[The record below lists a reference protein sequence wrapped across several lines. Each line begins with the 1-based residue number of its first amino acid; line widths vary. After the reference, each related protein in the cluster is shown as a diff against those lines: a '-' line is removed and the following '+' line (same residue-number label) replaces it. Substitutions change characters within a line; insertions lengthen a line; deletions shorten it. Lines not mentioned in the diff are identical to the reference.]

1 MTFKTI
7 VNIVNQ
13 KNAVYRDVNSTGF
26 FFFFPTA
33 NWKVLENFYQKTYF
47 KFYLLVCHKI
57 MIISQ
62 VIAPVGDVLLLQW
75 NVLFIV
81 MFSLHFYK
89 RKKLILKEKL
99 LWLTVVGE

>member
-1 MTFKTI
+1 MTFKTMD
-7 VNIVNQ
+7 NIVNQ
-13 KNAVYRDVNSTGF
+13 KNAVYKDVNSIGF
-26 FFFFPTA
+26 FFFSTA
-33 NWKVLENFYQKTYF
+33 NWKVLENSYQKTYF

-57 MIISQ
+57 RIISQ